1 MNSMLPVAPSTLKPT
16 AAPRTAVVRFLK
28 DIKKAAEKTFPKW
41 QEVLVEGI
49 EECPLTYDTRRAIF
63 DIHPLDDYYFAGAVA
78 LEAAKI
84 RQLYTAPEA
93 SELLSLIA
101 EGVDAVVARTDR
113 VVSDLVFSIIGR
125 IETLEA
131 DAQKKSYDQVVKVIL
146 QRIGLDHIE
155 ATAHL
160 MTQALY
166 RHSLGEPL
174 ALGVPNWWNTFH
186 GKYDLAGPDAAVEQQ
201 SKAQTF
207 VSPAVISAA
216 RRRVPRRA
224 TAFN

>member
-1 MNSMLPVAPSTLKPT
+1 MA
-16 AAPRTAVVRFLK
+16 RFLK

-84 RQLYTAPEA
+84 RQLFTAPEA
-93 SELLSLIA
+93 SELLSLVA
-101 EGVDAVVARTDR
+101 ESVDRAAERTDR

-125 IETLEA
+125 IETLAA
-131 DAQKKSYDQVVKVIL
+131 DGQKKSYDQAVKVIL

-186 GKYDLAGPDAAVEQQ
+186 SKYDLTRPDAAVEQQ
-201 SKAQTF
+201 SRT
-207 VSPAVISAA
+207 PAVVSAAAMSSA

>member
-1 MNSMLPVAPSTLKPT
+1 MNSTLPVALSTSKPT
-16 AAPRTAVVRFLK
+16 AAPRTAVARFLK

-63 DIHPLDDYYFAGAVA
+63 DIHPLEDYYFAGAVA
-78 LEAAKI
+78 LEAAKV
-84 RQLYTAPEA
+84 RQLFTVGEA

-101 EGVDAVVARTDR
+101 EGVDAAAGRTDR
-113 VVSDLVFSIIGR
+113 AVSDLVFHIIGR
-125 IETLEA
+125 IETLPA
-131 DAQKKSYDQVVKVIL
+131 DGQKKSYDQVVKAIL
-146 QRIGLDHIE
+146 QRLGLDQIE
-155 ATAHL
+155 ATTHL

-174 ALGVPNWWNTFH
+174 ALGVPNWWTAFH
-186 GKYDLAGPDAAVEQQ
+186 RKYDLANSVAAVEQQ
-201 SKAQTF
+201 STV
-207 VSPAVISAA
+207 VSPGAAMPA

-224 TAFN
+224 TAF

>member
-1 MNSMLPVAPSTLKPT
+1 MNSTLPVAPRASKPT
-16 AAPRTAVVRFLK
+16 AAPRTAVARFLK

-78 LEAAKI
+78 LEAAKV
-84 RQLYTAPEA
+84 RQLFGAAAA
-93 SELLSLIA
+93 SEVLSLIA
-101 EGVDAVVARTDR
+101 ESVDAEAGRTDR
-113 VVSDLVFSIIGR
+113 VVSDLVFHIIGR
-125 IETLEA
+125 IETVAA
-131 DAQKKSYDQVVKVIL
+131 DSQKKSYDQVVKAIL
-146 QRIGLDHIE
+146 QRLGLDHIE

-166 RHSLGEPL
+166 RHRLGEPL
-174 ALGVPNWWNTFH
+174 ALGVPNWWTAFH
-186 GKYDLAGPDAAVEQQ
+186 TKYDFANATQPVEQQ
-201 SKAQTF
+201 SHAQPGN
-207 VSPAVISAA
+207 PAVPV

-224 TAFN
+224 TAF